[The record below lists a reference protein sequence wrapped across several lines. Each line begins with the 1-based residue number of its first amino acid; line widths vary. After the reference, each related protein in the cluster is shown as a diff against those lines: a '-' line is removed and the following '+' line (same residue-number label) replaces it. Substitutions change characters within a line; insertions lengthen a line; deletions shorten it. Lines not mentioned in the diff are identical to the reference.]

1 MILNRFIS
9 LIVVIFLKGDFLVLE
24 NVKGF
29 LDDDKVVNIDNKV
42 VDFDYFENFWIDVLR
57 LMKLG
62 IWCINFVLKL
72 VNKV

>member
-42 VDFDYFENFWIDVLR
+42 VDFDYFENF
-57 LMKLG
+57 
-62 IWCINFVLKL
+62 
-72 VNKV
+72 

>member
-62 IWCINFVLKL
+62 IWCKDFVLKL